1 MTKFLDFIKN
11 KLQNENGIIS
21 IGFSDIIGSGV
32 ASIFW
37 LYIASVI
44 EPGDYG
50 EIHYF
55 LGIAGMAHI
64 FSMIGS
70 SHALTVFSA
79 KEEKSQSTLFLLSI
93 IPTVISCVII
103 IVIFNRFDAGLLAI
117 GYVIFESVNAVTLGR
132 KFYRK
137 YGKMILIQKG
147 LTITLGI
154 LFFYIFGPEGI
165 IFGLC
170 LTFIPHLIIFL
181 KEFKHTKID
190 FSLILPKKNFL
201 INNYLMTLSGS
212 FGGQIDKI
220 ILAPLLGFSLLGN
233 YSLALQIFTI
243 LVMFSSIVFKYLLP
257 QDASGIA
264 NRSLK
269 KITVIISCV
278 ISILGILVL
287 PKIIP
292 LFFPKFIETVD
303 AIAIMSIAVVPET
316 ITILYVSKML
326 GKEKTKFVLIAK
338 LISLSIIVI
347 GFIVLGPIYGII
359 GLAIVMIIASLI
371 QAVFLVIVDK
381 VENGERYVKR
391 N

>member
-1 MTKFLDFIKN
+1 MTNYWNIIKD
-11 KLQNENGIIS
+11 KLQKENGILS
-21 IGFSDIIGSGV
+21 IGFSDVIGSGV
-32 ASIFW
+32 SGIFW
-37 LYIASVI
+37 LYIASII

-64 FSMIGS
+64 LSMIGS

-79 KEEKSQSTLFLLSI
+79 KEERSQSTLFLLSI
-93 IPTVISCVII
+93 IPSIFSFFII
-103 IVIFNRFDAGLLAI
+103 IIIFNRFYAGLLAI

-147 LTITLGI
+147 LTISLGI

-165 IFGLC
+165 LFGLV

-181 KEFKHTKID
+181 KEFKNTKIS
-190 FSLILPKKNFL
+190 FSLILPKKNF
-201 INNYLMTLSGS
+201 IVNNYLMTLSGS

-269 KITVIISCV
+269 KITLVVACI

-287 PKIIP
+287 PRIIP
-292 LFFPKFIETVD
+292 VFFPKFVETVE
-303 AIAIMSIAVVPET
+303 AISIMSIAVIPET
-316 ITILYVSKML
+316 ITILYISKML
-326 GKEKTKFVLIAK
+326 GKEKSKFVLIAK
-338 LISLSIIVI
+338 LISLLIIVV
-347 GFIVLGPIYGII
+347 GFIWLGPILGII
-359 GLAIVMIIASLI
+359 GLSIIMVIASLL
-371 QAVFLVIVDK
+371 QAIFLIVVDRIESGGK
-381 VENGERYVKR
+381 NVKSI
-391 N
+391 